1 MNVHRSWFMDHYR
14 DYYSHILSN
23 EEMLYF
29 ASQMDETPIA
39 HVQYDMMCVWR
50 LLLMSKKGIENDESK
65 V

>member
-1 MNVHRSWFMDHYR
+1 MDHYR

-50 LLLMSKKGIENDESK
+50 LFLMSKKGIENDES
-65 V
+65 